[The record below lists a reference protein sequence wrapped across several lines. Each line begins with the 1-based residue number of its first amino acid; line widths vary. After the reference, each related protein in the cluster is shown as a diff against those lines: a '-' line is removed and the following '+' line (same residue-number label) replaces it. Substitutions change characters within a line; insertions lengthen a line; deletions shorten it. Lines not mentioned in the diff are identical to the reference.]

1 VQVYAALNAEPSPPV
16 ARSSSDAAYRD
27 IKSWILT
34 GAITLGTRLGEERI
48 AERLSVSRTPVR
60 EALLR
65 LFAERFLERHPEGGF
80 RVNHPTV
87 RSMRE
92 LYGVRRA
99 LELYAI
105 RETVENAGPAE
116 RRELEALHAEWSAM
130 APEAPETDP
139 DFVLLDEDF
148 HCRLAEASGNAELVN
163 ELRRV
168 GERIRPVR
176 THDFVT
182 PGRIDATIAQHLR
195 VLDAVLARSVDAP
208 NELESH
214 ILESQRVV
222 ETAVGVVLERMLSAS
237 EEGFR

>member
-1 VQVYAALNAEPSPPV
+1 
-16 ARSSSDAAYRD
+16 
-27 IKSWILT
+27 
-34 GAITLGTRLGEERI
+34 
-48 AERLSVSRTPVR
+48 
-60 EALLR
+60 
-65 LFAERFLERHPEGGF
+65 
-80 RVNHPTV
+80 
-87 RSMRE
+87 
-92 LYGVRRA
+92 
-99 LELYAI
+99 
-105 RETVENAGPAE
+105 
-116 RRELEALHAEWSAM
+116 
-130 APEAPETDP
+130 
-139 DFVLLDEDF
+139 VLLDEDF

-208 NELESH
+208 DELESH